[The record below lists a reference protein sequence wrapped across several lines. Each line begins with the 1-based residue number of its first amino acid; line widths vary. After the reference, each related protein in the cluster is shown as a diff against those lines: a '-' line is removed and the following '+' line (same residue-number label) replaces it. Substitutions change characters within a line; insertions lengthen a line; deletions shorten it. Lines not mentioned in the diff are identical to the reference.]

1 MFELTDLSNFA
12 PKFDVN
18 IQDNKKIISAGDV
31 KISGGNNSTV
41 IGINC

>member
-1 MFELTDLSNFA
+1 MFGLTDFSNFA
-12 PKFDVN
+12 PEIYAN
-18 IQDNKKIISAGDV
+18 IQDNKKKISTGDV

>member
-12 PKFDVN
+12 PKIYVN
-18 IQDNKKIISAGDV
+18 MQDNGKKISTGDV